1 MKACDASST
10 RHLLTRCLD
19 TLFVLSRTQLI
30 PTNPTTFVPA
40 FDLLSRAATILESVP
55 GDKFP
60 LASVE
65 DSVDI
70 ANYTRCVSG
79 AFYNLAGSLYQAT
92 RYGNAV
98 PFLVESCSYGE
109 KALRIPIPQSSTP
122 NASRDNEWA
131 QLKEQLF
138 RRWELLGVCYSKNGD
153 KKVGRSAFLC
163 IYVITDLS
171 SSSNCRRHTIASS
184 ALFMPFLSTRLG

>member
-1 MKACDASST
+1 M
-10 RHLLTRCLD
+10 D

-109 KALRIPIPQSSTP
+109 EALRIPIPQSSTP
-122 NASRDNEWA
+122 SVSRDNEWA
-131 QLKEQLF
+131 QLREQLF

-153 KKVGRSAFLC
+153 RKVGRSAFLC
-163 IYVITDLS
+163 IYVITDLL

-184 ALFMPFLSTRLG
+184 ALFMPFLLTRLG